1 MKFSRLYKS
10 AQIFKIAL
18 VAAIVVIG
26 YIASVFYSKMKKLDE
41 SVELIA
47 TSNQTQLELEKLLS
61 IISNY
66 ETDLRSYIITKDDI
80 YLKDRF
86 LKRGEIARNI
96 KKLKTLHG
104 KNKIVNSD
112 LDSLQKMFDR
122 RFILFRETLTIAKSN
137 NFDRNELNE
146 SLLKSTHFTNQM
158 RAFVYK
164 RINSESHNLKQLNS
178 NHQFEL
184 EDSITSAFLL
194 VMLSLVILLLSF
206 NKMRVDIN
214 ELKKTNGELKFLNH
228 SFNNAEKIAGFG
240 HWKYNLETKKYTF
253 SDNYYRLMG
262 AEPQEFQSNL
272 QNAMDF
278 VHPEDAERVLKV
290 HQQSMVDLQPT
301 SLLLRYVLKSGEIR
315 HIMSVGSFTENS
327 LGQVVKVGVNYD
339 ITEQYTKTLELED
352 SNKHLKAINSELE
365 SFNNIVSH
373 DLQEPLRKIQMFI
386 SRLHEKEAVTLSD
399 QGKEYFSK
407 INQAAN
413 RMQALMIDLVN
424 YTRTIKGDKVFV
436 KTSLN
441 KILDQVLSDLGQNI
455 EETKTEIVIKKLP
468 TIQGIP
474 FQLEQLFI
482 NLISNSIKYSKE
494 DQSPKISIF
503 TEKITQNDYDVDLL
517 VSDDKYYKIVVS
529 DNGIGF
535 KQEYAERIFMLFQ
548 RLETDAKYSGTGIG
562 LAICKK
568 IIENHNGFIKAKSKP
583 GEGTQFNIYLP
594 QSNSL

>member
-1 MKFSRLYKS
+1 MKFSTLFKS
-10 AQIFKIAL
+10 AQLFKIAL
-18 VAAIVVIG
+18 VVAIVVIG
-26 YIASVFYSKMKKLDE
+26 YISSIFYSKMQKLDE

-66 ETDLRSYIITKDDI
+66 ETDLSSFIITKDEA

-86 LKRGEIARNI
+86 LKRGEIALNI
-96 KKLKTLHG
+96 KKLKSLHYD
-104 KNKIVNSD
+104 NQAINTD
-112 LDSLQKMFDR
+112 LDSLQKMFDY
-122 RFILFRETLTIAKSN
+122 RFILFRETLNIAKSK
-137 NFDRNELNE
+137 NFDRTELNE
-146 SLLKSTHFTNQM
+146 SLLKSTNFTNQM

-164 RINSESHNLKQLNS
+164 RINSEAHKLKALS
-178 NHQFEL
+178 DNHQFEL
-184 EDSITSAFLL
+184 KGSIISAFLL
-194 VMLSLVILLLSF
+194 VLLSLMILLLSF
-206 NKMRVDIN
+206 NKMRVDIHM
-214 ELKKTNGELKFLNH
+214 LKKTNDELKFLNH

-262 AEPQEFQSNL
+262 VEPQEFQSNL
-272 QNAMDF
+272 QNAMNF
-278 VHPEDAERVLKV
+278 VHPEDAERVLQV
-290 HQQSMVDLQPT
+290 HQQSIIDKQPT
-301 SLLLRYVLKSGEIR
+301 SLLLRYILKTGEIR

-386 SRLHEKEAVTLSD
+386 SRLREKEAATLSD
-399 QGKEYFSK
+399 QGNEYFSK

-436 KTSLN
+436 KTNLN
-441 KILDQVLSDLGQNI
+441 KILEQVQSDLSQNI
-455 EETKTEIVIKKLP
+455 EETRTEIVMKNLP
-468 TIQGIP
+468 TIQAIP

-482 NLISNSIKYSKE
+482 NLISNSIKYCSE
-494 DQSPKISIF
+494 DKNPKISIF
-503 TEKITQNDYDVDLL
+503 TEKITIKDDDAEFLI
-517 VSDDKYYKIVVS
+517 SDNKYHKIVVS

-548 RLETDAKYSGTGIG
+548 RLETDTKYSGTGIG

-568 IIENHNGFIKAKSKP
+568 IIENHNGFIKAESKP
-583 GEGTQFNIYLP
+583 GQGTKFKIYLP
-594 QSNSL
+594 KSL

>member
-1 MKFSRLYKS
+1 MKFSTLYKS

-18 VAAIVVIG
+18 VIAIVVIG

-66 ETDLRSYIITKDDI
+66 ETNLRSYIITKDDV

-96 KKLKTLHG
+96 KKLKTLHAQ
-104 KNKIVNSD
+104 NELVNND

-122 RFILFRETLTIAKSN
+122 RFIMFRETLTIAKSN

-164 RINSESHNLKQLNS
+164 RINSESHKLKLLNS

-184 EDSITSAFLL
+184 EDSIISAFLL
-194 VMLSLVILLLSF
+194 VLLSLLMLLLSF
-206 NKMRVDIN
+206 NKMRVDIHV
-214 ELKKTNGELKFLNH
+214 LKITNDELKFLNH

-272 QNAMDF
+272 QNAMDY
-278 VHPEDAERVLKV
+278 VHPEDVERVFKL
-290 HQQSMVDLQPT
+290 HQQSIIDQQPT

-386 SRLHEKEAVTLSD
+386 SRLQEKEAVLLSD

-424 YTRTIKGDKVFV
+424 YTRTIKGDKIFV

-455 EETKTEIVIKKLP
+455 EETKTDISIKKLP

-482 NLISNSIKYSKE
+482 NLISNSIKYSRE
-494 DQSPKISIF
+494 DRSPKISIF
-503 TEKITQNDYDVDLL
+503 TEKITEKDYDVDLS
-517 VSDDKYYKIVVS
+517 VSDSKYYKIVVS

-548 RLETDAKYSGTGIG
+548 RLETDSKYSGTGIG

-568 IIENHNGFIKAKSKP
+568 IIENHNGFIKATSEP
-583 GEGTQFNIYLP
+583 GLGTQFNIYLP
-594 QSNSL
+594 KSI

>member
-1 MKFSRLYKS
+1 MKFSTLYKS

-18 VAAIVVIG
+18 VVAIVVIG

-66 ETDLRSYIITKDDI
+66 ETNLRSYIITKDDV

-104 KNKIVNSD
+104 ENELVNND

-122 RFILFRETLTIAKSN
+122 RFIMFRETLTIAKSN

-164 RINSESHNLKQLNS
+164 RINSESHKLKLLNS

-184 EDSITSAFLL
+184 EDSIISAFLL
-194 VMLSLVILLLSF
+194 VLLSLLMLLLSF
-206 NKMRVDIN
+206 NKMRVDIHV
-214 ELKKTNGELKFLNH
+214 LKKTNDELKLLNH

-272 QNAMDF
+272 QNAMNYI
-278 VHPEDAERVLKV
+278 HPEDAERVLKV
-290 HQQSMVDLQPT
+290 HQQSIIDQQPT
-301 SLLLRYVLKSGEIR
+301 SLLLRYILKSGEIR

-386 SRLHEKEAVTLSD
+386 SRLQEKEADSLSD

-424 YTRTIKGDKVFV
+424 YTRTIKGDKIFV

-455 EETKTEIVIKKLP
+455 EETKTDISIKKLP

-482 NLISNSIKYSKE
+482 NLISNSIKYSRE
-494 DQSPKISIF
+494 DRSPKISIF
-503 TEKITQNDYDVDLL
+503 TEKITEKDYDVDLS
-517 VSDDKYYKIVVS
+517 VSDSKYYKIVVS

-548 RLETDAKYSGTGIG
+548 RLETDSKYSGTGIG

-568 IIENHNGFIKAKSKP
+568 IIENHNGFIKATSEP
-583 GEGTQFNIYLP
+583 GLGTKFHIYLP
-594 QSNSL
+594 KNV